1 MSHIYELAISVQ
13 DGDFTAWVI
22 HDGHAYPFEDATKAA
37 SAVYVEGI
45 EKYDDDAVFIDA
57 VLSEDVW
64 WDTDDDKL
72 TEFVE
77 QIKEAADG
85 PEPLPE
91 CEHELR
97 TFATKPPH
105 TKCVRCGKRVATNA

>member
-1 MSHIYELAISVQ
+1 MSNKYELAISVQ

-45 EKYDDDAVFIDA
+45 EKYDDDDAVFIDA

-64 WDTDDDKL
+64 WDTDDAKL
-72 TEFVE
+72 AEFVE
-77 QIKEAADG
+77 QIKAA
-85 PEPLPE
+85 
-91 CEHELR
+91 
-97 TFATKPPH
+97 
-105 TKCVRCGKRVATNA
+105 ATNG